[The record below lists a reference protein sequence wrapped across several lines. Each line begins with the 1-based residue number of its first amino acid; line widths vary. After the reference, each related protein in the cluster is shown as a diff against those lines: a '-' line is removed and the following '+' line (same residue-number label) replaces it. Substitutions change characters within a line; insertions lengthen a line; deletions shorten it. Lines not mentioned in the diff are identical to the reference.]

1 MFLHLLDAD
10 GGHVWTEKIRNI
22 RVVVISFMIV
32 KDLIGNREW
41 LHEKRKVYNNTK
53 GLFVENTTPIIQSF

>member
-1 MFLHLLDAD
+1 
-10 GGHVWTEKIRNI
+10 
-22 RVVVISFMIV
+22 MIV